1 MPEPQGKV
9 LSRRQETPHV
19 PGFKIRTATANDLD
33 LLVRHRRRMF
43 EEMAS
48 PTEEELRVHDAS
60 YRVWAGEM
68 MRRRLLRVYI
78 VETRGGKP
86 AASGG
91 VWLREMQPSP
101 GHPQG
106 MVPYVLSVYTRPEFR
121 RKGLASMIV
130 EEAMGWAK
138 RHGHYKIVLHASKT
152 GRKVYSQLGWKR
164 TWEMEFRFDVPAKP
178 RRLTGGKPRRTSR
191 PSRASS

>member
-1 MPEPQGKV
+1 MPV
-9 LSRRQETPHV
+9 
-19 PGFKIRTATANDLD
+19 FKIRTATTRDLD
-33 LLVRHRRRMF
+33 LLVQHRRSMF

-48 PTEEELRVHDAS
+48 PTKEELSLHDAS
-60 YRVWAGEM
+60 YRVWAMSM
-68 MRRRLLRVYI
+68 MKRRLLHIYI
-78 VETRGGKP
+78 VETRSGKP

-101 GHPQG
+101 GHPHG
-106 MVPYVLSVYTRPEFR
+106 MVPYILSVYTRPEFR

-130 EEAMGWAK
+130 EEATEWAK
-138 RHGHYKIVLHASKT
+138 KHGYYKVVLHASKT

-164 TWEMEFRFDVPAKP
+164 TWEMEFRFDTRAKP
-178 RRLTGGKPRRTSR
+178 RRLTAVKPRRTSK